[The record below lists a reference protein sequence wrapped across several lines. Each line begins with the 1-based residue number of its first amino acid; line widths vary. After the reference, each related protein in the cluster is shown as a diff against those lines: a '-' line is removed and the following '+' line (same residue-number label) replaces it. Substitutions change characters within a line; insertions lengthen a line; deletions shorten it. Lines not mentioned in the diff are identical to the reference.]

1 METMSVAAKTN
12 QINWKPKV
20 STAPTATST
29 VDAKSEGEVGNMF
42 HQLPLFFEKK
52 AR

>member
-1 METMSVAAKTN
+1 METMSVAAKTS
-12 QINWKPKV
+12 QMTWKPMV

-29 VDAKSEGEVGNMF
+29 VDAKSEGEVGNMI

-52 AR
+52 AK